1 LIGSLEV
8 PQSGRC
14 DQQPSLKSYL
24 GLRATTFHRTLAP
37 RSWKESAPEYLQ
49 SLFALETAFE
59 LILFGLVP
67 LFLTLATVW
76 ILWHSLEKINPDE
89 VTRHSGIRNH
99 RVVGLVS
106 NHRGGGCDRSESKG
120 QKEPT
125 YSVDLRFVLWVARLV
140 QV

>member
-1 LIGSLEV
+1 MHDRV
-8 PQSGRC
+8 
-14 DQQPSLKSYL
+14 
-24 GLRATTFHRTLAP
+24 
-37 RSWKESAPEYLQ
+37 RSR
-49 SLFALETAFE
+49 TAFE

-106 NHRGGGCDRSESKG
+106 NIAAAAATEVRATAKKSQATGSISGSRSGSCAAVTIQPLTG
-120 QKEPT
+120 
-125 YSVDLRFVLWVARLV
+125 VRWL
-140 QV
+140 

>member
-1 LIGSLEV
+1 MTG
-8 PQSGRC
+8 
-14 DQQPSLKSYL
+14 
-24 GLRATTFHRTLAP
+24 
-37 RSWKESAPEYLQ
+37 
-49 SLFALETAFE
+49 FALETAFE

-67 LFLTLATVW
+67 LFLTLAMVW

-125 YSVDLRFVLWVARLV
+125 YSVDLRFALRAVAHIV

>member
-1 LIGSLEV
+1 MTG
-8 PQSGRC
+8 
-14 DQQPSLKSYL
+14 
-24 GLRATTFHRTLAP
+24 
-37 RSWKESAPEYLQ
+37 
-49 SLFALETAFE
+49 FALETAFE

-76 ILWHSLEKINPDE
+76 ILWHSLEKITPDDY
-89 VTRHSGIRNH
+89 VRHSGIRN
-99 RVVGLVS
+99 RCVVGLVS

-125 YSVDLRFVLWVARLV
+125 YSADLGFALRVARLV

>member
-1 LIGSLEV
+1 MKPSWHKADIPRCPTAFGV
-8 PQSGRC
+8 KRTVAGRRC
-14 DQQPSLKSYL
+14 
-24 GLRATTFHRTLAP
+24 G
-37 RSWKESAPEYLQ
+37 
-49 SLFALETAFE
+49 FALETAFE

-76 ILWHSLEKINPDE
+76 ILWHSVDNPDE
-89 VTRHSGIRNH
+89 VTRHSDNGIRNH

-125 YSVDLRFVLWVARLV
+125 YSVDLKPTLRLARLV

>member
-1 LIGSLEV
+1 MEG
-8 PQSGRC
+8 GNR
-14 DQQPSLKSYL
+14 
-24 GLRATTFHRTLAP
+24 
-37 RSWKESAPEYLQ
+37 
-49 SLFALETAFE
+49 
-59 LILFGLVP
+59 LVP

-76 ILWHSLEKINPDE
+76 ILWHSLEKIKPDE

-106 NHRGGGCDRSESKG
+106 NHRRGGCDRGESRG

-125 YSVDLRFVLWVARLV
+125 YGVDLRFALRVVAHLV

>member
-1 LIGSLEV
+1 MTG
-8 PQSGRC
+8 
-14 DQQPSLKSYL
+14 
-24 GLRATTFHRTLAP
+24 
-37 RSWKESAPEYLQ
+37 
-49 SLFALETAFE
+49 FALETAFE
-59 LILFGLVP
+59 LILFGLV

-120 QKEPT
+120 QKKPT
-125 YSVDLRFVLWVARLV
+125 YSVDLRFALRVVAHLV